1 MLSSKFNSLSTM
13 KLSKIE
19 IKGFK
24 SFGDK
29 TTINFNDGVTGVVG
43 PNGCGKSNVVDAI
56 RWVLGEQKTTLLRS
70 DKMENII
77 FNGSKSRKKLNL
89 AEVSITFDNTKN
101 LIPTE
106 YSNVSITR
114 KYFRSGESEYFLN
127 DIKCRLKDITNLFLD
142 TGITS
147 NNYAIIELSMVD
159 NILNDKDNSRM
170 KLFEEASGISK
181 FKKRKKETLNKIDYT
196 DKDLE
201 RVDDLIHEIEK
212 NLRSLKRQSEQT
224 KKFYELKDKYKKLSI
239 NLAIKTTEEKTTRL
253 NQLKNDLKKIE
264 VNDVKL
270 SSGIAKKN
278 ANLESLKSS
287 LISFEKELMKK
298 QKVVNDKLERIRKHE
313 ENKKIKKEKLK
324 FLEIKSEELNKKIK
338 LDEESNSRSLFS
350 IESIKKEILQEE
362 NSLQKLSKKLNKTKE
377 EFSKFEKEIDNKQIK
392 TSSLDEINEN
402 FRSINFNLKS
412 IQEKK
417 NQIISLI
424 QIEEM
429 NKKEIILKLNSF
441 ENKID
446 EILSNINFI
455 EKSFSNENK
464 ELIKLNKQFTKKSKD
479 LSNEEI
485 LFNKIKNKINSL
497 TNELD
502 YKSST
507 YDYNLKQIKNN
518 KKELLNTKDQIK
530 NSKNITSDKDNL
542 LIDLYNQK
550 DKLEIELNNYEN
562 DYQKTRDEIDKI
574 DAEIKLNRDKK
585 EQNLLLINEHKNEI
599 HDLELDLNSVSER
612 IKVEF
617 ELNVLDLKFDEG
629 VFEDQSIE
637 IIENIILK
645 TKEKIDKI
653 GQINP
658 LALETYNEMKER
670 HEFITKEKNDLLEA
684 KESLLK
690 TITEIDKNATETFLD
705 SFEKIKKYF
714 KDVFRSLF
722 IEDDDCDLILSDH
735 NSPLESSIDI
745 LAKPKGKKPIS
756 INQLS
761 GGEKTLTATSLLFA
775 IYLLKPAPFCIF
787 DEVDAPLDDNNIDK
801 FNRIIKK
808 FSKDSQFIIVTH
820 NKRTMMN
827 TDIIYGITMPEQ
839 GVSKVVPV
847 DLRNLNL

>member
-1 MLSSKFNSLSTM
+1 M

-29 TTINFNDGVTGVVG
+29 TVINFNDGVTGVVG

-101 LIPTE
+101 LIPSE
-106 YSNVSITR
+106 YSNVSIAR

-127 DIKCRLKDITNLFLD
+127 DVKCRLKDITNLFLD

-181 FKKRKKETLNKIDYT
+181 FKKRKKETLNKISYT

-201 RVDDLIHEIEK
+201 RVDDLIYEIEK
-212 NLRSLKRQSEQT
+212 NLRSLKRQSDQT

-239 NLAIKTTEEKTTRL
+239 NIAIKATVEKSEKL
-253 NQLKNDLKKIE
+253 SKIKNDLKKIE

-287 LISFEKELMKK
+287 LISFEQELIKK
-298 QKVVNDKLERIRKHE
+298 QKVVNNKLDRIRKHE

-324 FLEIKSEELNKKIK
+324 FLEIKSEELNKKMK

-350 IESIKKEILQEE
+350 IESIKKEIFQEE
-362 NSLQKLSKKLNKTKE
+362 NSLQKLSKKLSKTKE
-377 EFSKFEKEIDNKQIK
+377 QFSKFEKQIDNKQIK
-392 TSSLDEINEN
+392 ISSLDEINQN

-429 NKKEIILKLNSF
+429 NREEIVLKLNSF
-441 ENKID
+441 EKQID
-446 EILSNINFI
+446 EILSNVNLL
-455 EKSFSNENK
+455 EKSFSDENK

-485 LFNKIKNKINSL
+485 LFNKIKNKVNSL
-497 TNELD
+497 NNELD

-507 YDYNLKQIKNN
+507 YEYNLNQIKIN
-518 KKELLNTKDQIK
+518 KKELLKCNDEIKD
-530 NSKNITSDKDNL
+530 SKNITSDKDNL
-542 LIDLYNQK
+542 LVDLYKQK

-562 DYQKTRDEIDKI
+562 DYHKTREEIDKI
-574 DAEIKLNRDKK
+574 DKEIKLNRDKK
-585 EQNLLLINEHKNEI
+585 DQNLLLINEYKNEI
-599 HDLELDLNSVSER
+599 HELELDLNSVNER

-617 ELNVLDLKFDEG
+617 DLNILDLKLDER
-629 VFEDQSIE
+629 VFENKSTE
-637 IIENIILK
+637 TIENIILK

-670 HEFITKEKNDLLEA
+670 NEFISKERNDLLEA

-690 TITEIDKNATETFLD
+690 TINEIDKNATETFLN

-722 IEDDDCDLILSDH
+722 IEDDDCDLILSDK
-735 NSPLESSIDI
+735 NNPLESSIDI

-827 TDIIYGITMPEQ
+827 TDVIYGITMPEQ